1 MKFGIIA
8 VLLTSVIGLALI
20 SLPFE
25 NAQATSTTEQT
36 QSGVL
41 VGYGGQ
47 LFGLVDISTNGR
59 TTEVSIASDFLP
71 PPGKVFEAWLVDGG
85 GGASGYA
92 LSLGQLFTSSGTL
105 KFDEHM
111 VNAYTYTDLI
121 ITLEPVNDLDP
132 SGAWSQTVGAY
143 LLANPFGK

>member
-1 MKFGIIA
+1 MKFSIVA
-8 VLLTSVIGLALI
+8 VLITSVIGVALI

-36 QSGVL
+36 QSGGI

-59 TTEVSIASDFLP
+59 TTEVSIATDFLP

-85 GGASGYA
+85 GGASGYP
-92 LSLGQLFTSSGTL
+92 LSLGQLFSSGTL
-105 KFDEHM
+105 KFDEHL
-111 VNAYTYTDLI
+111 VNAYTYSDLI
-121 ITLEPVNDLDP
+121 ITIEPANDLDP
-132 SGAWSQTVGAY
+132 GGAWSQTAGAY
-143 LLANPFGK
+143 LLASPFGQ

>member
-1 MKFGIIA
+1 MKFSIIA
-8 VLLTSVIGLALI
+8 VLITSVIGVALI
-20 SLPFE
+20 LLPFE

-59 TTEVSIASDFLP
+59 TTEVNIATDFLP

-85 GGASGYA
+85 GGASGYP
-92 LSLGQLFTSSGTL
+92 LSLGQLFPSGTL
-105 KFDEHM
+105 KFNEHL

-121 ITLEPVNDLDP
+121 ITVEPVNDLDP
-132 SGAWSQTVGAY
+132 GGAWSQNVGAY
-143 LLANPFGK
+143 LLASPFGK